1 MKITKRQLRRIIKE
15 ERQKLSEMNY
25 SQRPVDLA
33 AGVYTPIS
41 KSDAVENSINTLWGE
56 IFDNAVTDG
65 VDDDE
70 AAEMAS
76 LVLVQLL
83 SRALAATGETE
94 IPKRLEA
101 LLG

>member
-1 MKITKRQLRRIIKE
+1 MDF
-15 ERQKLSEMNY
+15 
-25 SQRPVDLA
+25 SQRQVDRA
-33 AGVYTPIS
+33 AGVYTPIA
-41 KSDAVENSINTLWGE
+41 KADAVENSINKLWGE
-56 IFDNAVTDG
+56 IFDSAVTDG

-94 IPKRLEA
+94 IAGQLETI
-101 LLG
+101 LK